1 MFAAKAHPLTQFLQ
15 EDTPTPMKDEVSK
28 HAFEQFKLTLQ
39 AAPNLRT
46 LDWNKPFLI
55 YCDASKEVVGSTLS

>member
-1 MFAAKAHPLTQFLQ
+1 MFVAKARPLTQFLQ
-15 EDTPTPMKDEVSK
+15 KDIPTPMKDEASK
-28 HAFEQFKLTLQ
+28 HAFEQFKSTLQ
-39 AAPNLRT
+39 AAPIFRT